1 MTTEEV
7 RKELEK
13 KFVEIASAN
22 ELFGLTL
29 ADRGKEFSS
38 LFATNGV
45 ISTIIYVVAVVINLR
60 NQLFGKWKEE
70 IKSLYESSR
79 YGTWAWWIETAK
91 RWQIGYSTI
100 VNENGEVVYEKIDET
115 ARIVKAAMVRQNG
128 RSIAVYVAKMENNK
142 LVALNE
148 EKGELSSFQRYLNNV
163 KPLGVYVVAVS
174 KEADKVEIEADI
186 VYNGELS
193 KEAMDKAVS
202 ERLNGY
208 FTNLKFG
215 ATIYKAQIIEEI
227 MSIEGV
233 VDVALNVSVESGGV
247 KRVLERS
254 IALEAGYGELVGSEL
269 RYTIDNS
276 VRR

>member
-1 MTTEEV
+1 MTTEELK
-7 RKELEK
+7 KELEK
-13 KFVEIASAN
+13 KFVQIASAN
-22 ELFGLTL
+22 ELFGLTSE
-29 ADRGKEFSS
+29 DKGKEFSS

-45 ISTIIYVVAVVINLR
+45 IATIIYVVAVVISLR
-60 NQLFGKWKEE
+60 TQLFAKWKEE

-91 RWQIGYSTI
+91 RWQVGYSTVVI
-100 VNENGEVVYEKIDET
+100 NGEVGYEKIDEN
-115 ARIVKAAMVRQNG
+115 AKIIKAAMVRQNG
-128 RSIAVYVAKMENNK
+128 RSIAVYVAKMENNR

-148 EKGELSSFQRYLNNV
+148 EKDELSSFQRYLNNV

-174 KEADKVEIEADI
+174 KEADKMKIEADI

-208 FTNLKFG
+208 FTNLEFG

-233 VDVALNVSVESGGV
+233 VDVALDVSVESGGV
-247 KRVLERS
+247 WRVLERS
-254 IALEAGYGELVGSEL
+254 IALEAGYGELVESVL
-269 RYTIDNS
+269 RYSIDNS

>member
-1 MTTEEV
+1 MTTEEI
-7 RKELEK
+7 KKDLEK
-13 KFVEIASAN
+13 NFVFHASMSK
-22 ELFGLTL
+22 LFGLTPE
-29 ADRGKEFSS
+29 DKGKEFSS

-45 ISTIIYVVAVVINLR
+45 IATIIYVVAVVISLR
-60 NQLFGKWKEE
+60 TQLFAKWKEE
-70 IKSLYESSR
+70 MKGLYESSR

-91 RWQIGYSTI
+91 RWQVGYSTVVI
-100 VNENGEVVYEKIDET
+100 DGEVGYEKIDEN
-115 ARIVKAAMVRQNG
+115 ARIIKAAMVRQNG
-128 RSIAVYVAKMENNK
+128 RSITIYVAKMENNK
-142 LVALNE
+142 LVALNVD
-148 EKGELSSFQRYLNNV
+148 KGELSSFQRYLNNV

-174 KEADKVEIEADI
+174 KEADKVNIEADI

-193 KEAMDKAVS
+193 KEAIDKTVS

-208 FTNLKFG
+208 FANLEFG

-233 VDVALNVSVESGGV
+233 VDVALKVSVVSGGV
-247 KRVLERS
+247 ERVLERS
-254 IALEAGYGELVGSEL
+254 IALEAGYGELVNPVL

>member
-22 ELFGLTL
+22 ELFGLTS
-29 ADRGKEFSS
+29 ADSGKEFSS

-45 ISTIIYVVAVVINLR
+45 LATIIYVVAVVMSLR

-70 IKSLYESSR
+70 IKELYESSR

-91 RWQIGYSTI
+91 RWQVGYNTI
-100 VNENGEVVYEKIDET
+100 VRNGEVGYDKIDES
-115 ARIVKAAMVRQNG
+115 AQLVKAVMVRQSG
-128 RSIAVYVAKMENNK
+128 RSITVYVAKKENGK
-142 LVALNE
+142 LVPLNE

-208 FTNLKFG
+208 FTNLEFG